1 MNESTR
7 DAILRR
13 DIEGLDDGEGAMPQA
28 FPMQFSSWSKTG
40 KDDERHREK
49 VGEERDRRYERES
62 EMQKAQF
69 RRQMD
74 GMTGKEQRVR

>member
-49 VGEERDRRYERES
+49 VGEERDRRYEREL
-62 EMQKAQF
+62 EMQKAHL
-69 RRQMD
+69 RRRME
-74 GMTGKEQRVR
+74 GMKGRSRG